1 MWSLGVWE
9 SESQIRDIFKS
20 SVENI
25 SSIIEKLLAPMRWC
39 ESALWN
45 VNLLKKDIK
54 IVEEITEKYVKVKY
68 SVKFLRNLNG
78 GFLEKF
84 DGILMLIHEP
94 RTASITRGRWRA
106 V

>member
-25 SSIIEKLLAPMRWC
+25 GSIIEKLLAPMRWC
-39 ESALWN
+39 EFALWN

-54 IVEEITEKYVKVKY
+54 TAEEITEKYVWGKY
-68 SVKFLRNLNG
+68 NV
-78 GFLEKF
+78 
-84 DGILMLIHEP
+84 I
-94 RTASITRGRWRA
+94 
-106 V
+106 